1 MTKTTYFKVT
11 PQIDLAEIK
20 QQYRELCKKFHP
32 DLNPDN
38 PETAAEAMKA
48 INAEYEDILKDLMSN
63 AFNAYQQE
71 RKDSGAETWEQ
82 DMTPFADILA
92 QILHMDDIDIEIIG
106 FWIYAFNSFTRRDEL
121 KDLGFWFSSK
131 HRAWVYSG
139 TAKRRVPS
147 KLTLD
152 QIKAKYGSD
161 KVNTIHREKLEEEE
175 VASA

>member
-82 DMTPFADILA
+82 DMTPFADILTK
-92 QILHMDDIDIEIIG
+92 ILHMDDIDIEIIG
-106 FWIYAFNSFTRRDEL
+106 FWIYAFNSFARRDEL

-131 HRAWVYSG
+131 HKAWVYSG
-139 TAKRRVPS
+139 TGKKRSPS

-152 QIKAKYGSD
+152 EIKAKYGSE
-161 KVNTIHREKLEEEE
+161 KVETLRRQKLNEAEEQP
-175 VASA
+175 A